1 MDDTPDIT
9 PGSPIDA
16 GTLKFLKVLVT
27 VLTAT
32 MIIGVVTI
40 IVLIVIR
47 VPTAI
52 RMVADQVP
60 VPDVITLPGGS
71 VATAFTQGAGW
82 YAVVTKSNE
91 ILIFNRSNGSLRQTI
106 KIKSR

>member
-1 MDDTPDIT
+1 MDDTPNIT

-52 RMVADQVP
+52 RAHPDAVP
-60 VPDVITLPGGS
+60 LPAAISLPNGGE
-71 VATAFTQGAGW
+71 ATAFTQGADW
-82 YAVVTKSNE
+82 YAVVTKSNQ
-91 ILIFNRSNGSLRQTI
+91 ILIFNRGDGSLRQTI
-106 KIKSR
+106 RIKSR